1 MLPSASEIEYFIEV
15 CNVLNFSRASERL
28 GISQPSLSMAIKKL
42 ENTLGTALFVRSK
55 QGVMLTQAGKNLLL
69 HASELLRYWEKTKTQ
84 ALSSNEEVRGFFTL
98 GCHTTIAN
106 YLAVKFL
113 PDLLEKYPKL
123 EIHLK
128 HDLSRKINE
137 QLVNLSI
144 DIGIV
149 VNPFQH
155 PDLVIREL
163 FQDEVTFWSAKKKNN
178 LNEIHNKEAVVIADP
193 DLIQTQ
199 SLLKVYKK
207 QGISIHRMVTT
218 ASLEVAANLAIEG
231 GGIAI
236 LPKRV
241 ALAFGK
247 DKLQALP
254 SAPIYHDQIC
264 LVYRHENR
272 NIQAIQKIIDT
283 IKQWSV

>member
-1 MLPSASEIEYFIEV
+1 ML
-15 CNVLNFSRASERL
+15 
-28 GISQPSLSMAIKKL
+28 
-42 ENTLGTALFVRSK
+42 
-55 QGVMLTQAGKNLLL
+55 
-69 HASELLRYWEKTKTQ
+69 
-84 ALSSNEEVRGFFTL
+84 SN
-98 GCHTTIAN
+98 
-106 YLAVKFL
+106 
-113 PDLLEKYPKL
+113 YPKL

-144 DIGIV
+144 DLGIV
-149 VNPFQH
+149 VNPFYH
-155 PDLVIREL
+155 PDLIIREL
-163 FQDEVTFWSAKKKNN
+163 FQDEVTFWSAKKLNN

-199 SLLKVYKK
+199 SLIKALKK
-207 QGISIHRMVTT
+207 QGISIQRMVTT
-218 ASLEVAANLAIEG
+218 TSLEVAANLALEG

-241 ALAFGK
+241 ACLYGGN
-247 DKLQALP
+247 KLQPVP

-283 IKQWSV
+283 IKKWAIKNK